1 MLELI
6 YTLPAIFIALSFHEF
21 AHAWAAYRL
30 GDDTASLMG
39 RLTLDPISHIDPF
52 GLLCLLVTRRFGWA
66 KPVPVNPNNFKD
78 SRKGMMWVSLAGP
91 VMNFMVAFITLLV
104 TTLIVEK
111 FGLTNQVMIQV
122 LINIYSVNVGIGIFN
137 LIPLPPLDGSK
148 ILAGFLPTKIYWKF
162 LEIERYSQIIMLVL
176 IFTNA
181 TSYILN
187 PLYNVIESAMFGLVN
202 IIL

>member
-91 VMNFMVAFITLLV
+91 VMNFTVAFITLLL